1 MRLSKREKLIAAV
14 TALFV
19 AGPVLNSVIIA
30 PLQTRS
36 AALNSDIAVA
46 ENELERAGRLF
57 DTSRTAR
64 REWASMAGAAL
75 FPDRPRA
82 ESQILNNV
90 REWAQESGIALNSL
104 KPERDEKEEEFQ
116 KITFRA
122 TASGSMS
129 QVSRFLHRIQTATI
143 PVRITDLQVSS
154 QRDGQD
160 GLTLSVALATIYMP
174 PQSDQTKP
182 TRSNLAPPLAAAGAE
197 R

>member
-1 MRLSKREKLIAAV
+1 MTLSKREKVIAAV

-19 AGPVLNSVIIA
+19 AGPLLNSLIIA

-36 AALNSDIAVA
+36 AALNSDIAA
-46 ENELERAGRLF
+46 AQNELERTGRLF
-57 DTSRTAR
+57 DTSKSAR

-90 REWAQESGIALNSL
+90 REWAQASGISLNSL
-104 KPERDEKEEEFQ
+104 KPERDEKEKEFQ

-129 QVSRFLHRIQTATI
+129 QVGRFLHRIQTATI

-154 QRDGQD
+154 HRDGQD
-160 GLTLSVALATIYMP
+160 GLTLSIALATIYMP
-174 PQSDQTKP
+174 PPTDKNKP
-182 TRSNLAPPLAAAGAE
+182 GAPRSPVAAMEVG